1 MNSFQDLLINRRS
14 IRQFTDQDI
23 PAEDVKTILEAAL
36 LSPTGKNSRA
46 WHFIAVDSKEMLEK
60 MSQCKGYGAS
70 SVARA
75 KMAVV
80 VCVDVTSTETWI
92 EDGSIAAFA
101 MMLQAKELGLG
112 SCWIEINGRFAEDGT
127 PAEDMV
133 SELLGL
139 PEQIMPLCFVT
150 LGYPA
155 EERKPQNLEKLL
167 WERVHIGSFHPEQCL
182 GE

>member
-1 MNSFQDLLINRRS
+1 MVNRRS
-14 IRQFTDQDI
+14 VRQYTDQNI

-46 WHFIAVDSKEMLEK
+46 WHFIAVDDKEMLEK
-60 MSQCKGYGAS
+60 LSHCKGYGAS

-80 VCVDVTSTETWI
+80 VCVDVTATETWV

-101 MMLQAKELGLG
+101 MMLQARELGLG

-127 PAEDMV
+127 PADDMV
-133 SELLGL
+133 SELLGI
-139 PEQIMPLCFVT
+139 PEQVMPLCFVT

-167 WERVHIGSFHPEQCL
+167 WERVHIGKFA
-182 GE
+182 

>member
-1 MNSFQDLLINRRS
+1 MVNRRS
-14 IRQFTDQDI
+14 VRQYTDQDI

-46 WHFIAVDSKEMLEK
+46 WHFIAVDDKEMLEK
-60 MSQCKGYGAS
+60 LSHCKGYGAS

-75 KMAVV
+75 KLAVV
-80 VCVDVTSTETWI
+80 VCVDVTATETWV

-101 MMLQAKELGLG
+101 MMLQARELGLG

-127 PAEDMV
+127 PADDMV
-133 SELLGL
+133 SELLGI
-139 PEQIMPLCFVT
+139 PEQVMPLCFVT

-167 WERVHIGSFHPEQCL
+167 WERVHIGKFA
-182 GE
+182 

>member
-1 MNSFQDLLINRRS
+1 MVNRRS
-14 IRQFTDQDI
+14 VRQYTDQDI

-46 WHFIAVDSKEMLEK
+46 WHFIAVDDKEMLEK
-60 MSQCKGYGAS
+60 LSHCKGYGAS

-80 VCVDVTSTETWI
+80 VCVDVTATETWV

-101 MMLQAKELGLG
+101 MMLQARELGLG

-127 PAEDMV
+127 PADDMV
-133 SELLGL
+133 SELLGI
-139 PEQIMPLCFVT
+139 PEQVMPLCFVT

-167 WERVHIGSFHPEQCL
+167 WERVHIGKFA
-182 GE
+182 

>member
-1 MNSFQDLLINRRS
+1 MDKFQELMVNRRS
-14 IRQFTDQDI
+14 IRRYTDRDI
-23 PAEDVKTILEAAL
+23 PADDVKLILEAAL

-46 WHFIAVDSKEMLEK
+46 WHFIAVDDKEMLEK
-60 MSQCKGYGAS
+60 LSHCKGYGAG

-75 KMAVV
+75 RMAVA
-80 VCVDVTSTETWI
+80 VCVDVTATETWV

-101 MMLQAKELGLG
+101 MMLQARELGIG
-112 SCWIEINGRFAEDGT
+112 SCWIEINGRIAEDGT

-150 LGYPA
+150 LGYPD

-167 WERVHIGSFHPEQCL
+167 WERVHIGSFHADQCL